1 MFHELG
7 HFLLHLPDSGTTAN
21 FHGVG
26 HRDRKEREADI
37 FAVCALIPRDWI
49 VGRTADELVSDE
61 GLPPDLVAERAELFR
76 VRGI

>member
-1 MFHELG
+1 MYK
-7 HFLLHLPDSGTTAN
+7 
-21 FHGVG
+21 
-26 HRDRKEREADI
+26 RQ
-37 FAVCALIPRDWI
+37 VCALIPRDWI